1 MVDEKTRF
9 HSTGLTWAER
19 AALGGLQ
26 AVLAPTGS
34 GGGGNLFLHGIHSF
48 GAAQALRYFPTDGPM
63 IDFGCGNGRFAR
75 YFALRGRHVLGTE
88 ITPEMAID
96 AKKRCPSGSCEFV
109 VTDGISIPV
118 ADNSIGGI
126 WCCGVLRYS
135 LLVENPCY
143 VEIATEMF
151 RVLRPGAH
159 VVNCEM
165 WVDIAPTRFIEGFE
179 QAGFRTRRVLVLN
192 RYDGRPERY
201 LGPRYVPERWLQMS
215 GAVVGWIRSRFDDP
229 NRTRGGL
236 RDYLFIWQKPAD
248 NS

>member
-1 MVDEKTRF
+1 MPDEKTRF
-9 HSTGLTWAER
+9 NPTVWTWAER

-34 GGGGNLFLHGIHSF
+34 DQGNLFVHGINSF
-48 GAAQALRYFPTDGPM
+48 GALQALRYFPADKLM